1 MKLSTKILLL
11 VLGVA
16 LGTSALV
23 IWVINV
29 NVTRSETQRANVAI
43 ASAIQRYLDR
53 VDERH
58 AQIDRNLRTQ
68 LGDPNI
74 RSYFQGADEGDEA
87 SISHLRDEVFGRD
100 LPQEQGFKPAFHV
113 LVEQTG
119 RTLFTAAPA
128 APALERQLKS
138 SPPAWPFREIIEE
151 NKLPRR
157 YVVTTQGLFLVL
169 GVPLKV
175 QLSDELPSHAY
186 FVGFRVDDRWLEN
199 EFFSHSARRF
209 GVPLIACFTVD
220 DRVVASAAAG
230 GGERGAVPAGF
241 DPRVLSGARA
251 AHPLAVGELSEAIPV
266 RFRAGV
272 EDFVGQAFTLG
283 GSGEPPARLLL
294 ASSLDQ
300 ALAPLRA
307 LRRQIVAITMIA
319 ALVAV
324 LAARWVSRL
333 LSKPVEQMVA
343 ATQRIS
349 QGRFDEPVNVQR
361 EDELGALAGAL
372 NEMAVGLKERQRLRE
387 EKVKRDHDLDVARR
401 IQMGVLP
408 SELPRVSG
416 YDLAS
421 YAHPAEQTGG
431 DIFDVVALDGDI
443 TPAGPAIAILLADA
457 TGHGIG
463 PALSVTQVRAML
475 RIGVRL
481 GGSLRNVLDQM
492 NRQLCA
498 DLGAGRFVTAF
509 LGRLDPAAHRLDYD
523 AAGQAPMLHYHA
535 EDKRAEWRDASV
547 LPLGVTDELMPDAI
561 ETMHIEPGDVVAL
574 LTDGFY
580 EYIGPGDAMFE
591 KDRVADLV
599 IAHHCRP
606 AREILDAIL
615 AAVKEFAD
623 GCTQLDDMT
632 AIIIKR
638 TG

>member
-1 MKLSTKILLL
+1 VLTPV
-11 VLGVA
+11 VLGVLGVLLAGPVPRA
-16 LGTSALV
+16 LSRWTG
-23 IWVINV
+23 
-29 NVTRSETQRANVAI
+29 
-43 ASAIQRYLDR
+43 
-53 VDERH
+53 
-58 AQIDRNLRTQ
+58 LR
-68 LGDPNI
+68 
-74 RSYFQGADEGDEA
+74 
-87 SISHLRDEVFGRD
+87 
-100 LPQEQGFKPAFHV
+100 
-113 LVEQTG
+113 
-119 RTLFTAAPA
+119 RTPA
-128 APALERQLKS
+128 AAM
-138 SPPAWPFREIIEE
+138 
-151 NKLPRR
+151 
-157 YVVTTQGLFLVL
+157 
-169 GVPLKV
+169 
-175 QLSDELPSHAY
+175 
-186 FVGFRVDDRWLEN
+186 
-199 EFFSHSARRF
+199 
-209 GVPLIACFTVD
+209 
-220 DRVVASAAAG
+220 
-230 GGERGAVPAGF
+230 
-241 DPRVLSGARA
+241 
-251 AHPLAVGELSEAIPV
+251 
-266 RFRAGV
+266 
-272 EDFVGQAFTLG
+272 
-283 GSGEPPARLLL
+283 LLWQ
-294 ASSLDQ
+294 ST
-300 ALAPLRA
+300 ALA
-307 LRRQIVAITMIA
+307 
-319 ALVAV
+319 AV
-324 LAARWVSRL
+324 LAAQWVSRL

-361 EDELGALAGAL
+361 DDELGTLAGAL

-408 SELPRVSG
+408 NELPRVNG

-431 DIFDVVALDGDI
+431 DIFDVVALDGDV

-535 EDKRAEWRDASV
+535 ADQRAEWRDASV

-561 ETMHIEPGDVVAL
+561 ETMQIDPGDVVAL

-599 IAHHCRP
+599 IAHRCRP

-615 AAVKEFAD
+615 AAVKEFAR
-623 GCTQLDDMT
+623 GCPQLDDMT

>member
-11 VLGVA
+11 VLAVA

-29 NVTRSETQRANVAI
+29 NITRRETARANAGI
-43 ASAIQRYLDR
+43 SAAIQRYLLR
-53 VDERH
+53 LDERH
-58 AQIDRNLRTQ
+58 EQIDANVRTQ
-68 LGDPNI
+68 LEDPNV
-74 RSYFQGADEGDEA
+74 RSWFQGADEGDES
-87 SISHLRDEVFGRD
+87 SIRHLRDEVFGHD
-100 LPQEQGFKPAFHV
+100 LVKQQQQFQPAFHV
-113 LVEQTG
+113 LVDVTG
-119 RTLFTAAPA
+119 RVLFNAAGDDELQRF
-128 APALERQLKS
+128 LESGRVK
-138 SPPAWPFREIIEE
+138 WPSQDVVEYERRRV
-151 NKLPRR
+151 RR
-157 YVVTTQGLFLVL
+157 YVVTPSGLFLVL
-169 GVPLKV
+169 AVPLRV
-175 QLSDELPSHAY
+175 QLSEKLPTHSY
-186 FVGFRVDDRWLEN
+186 FAGFRVDDVWLREQLLAGS
-199 EFFSHSARRF
+199 ETEEDA
-209 GVPLIACFTVD
+209 PLMGWFVVADRIA
-220 DRVVASAAAG
+220 ASAASKASTAALTTLDP
-230 GGERGAVPAGF
+230 AVLRNVKPPPA
-241 DPRVLSGARA
+241 AN
-251 AHPLAVGELSEAIPV
+251 ELSAPQPIQFQTSNE
-266 RFRAGV
+266 RFL
-272 EDFVGQAFTLG
+272 GQAFALAETG
-283 GSGEPPARLLL
+283 DPPARLLL
-294 ASSLDQ
+294 ASSLDT

-307 LRRQIVAITMIA
+307 LRRQIMLITLVA
-319 ALVAV
+319 ALIAG

-333 LSKPVEQMVA
+333 LSTPVEQMVA

-349 QGRFDEPVNVQR
+349 GGQFDEPVNVQR
-361 EDELGALAGAL
+361 NDELGTLAGAL

-408 SELPRVSG
+408 NELPHVRG

-431 DIFDVVALDGDI
+431 DIFDVVALDGDV
-443 TPAGPAIAILLADA
+443 TAAGPAIAILLADA

-535 EDKRAEWRDASV
+535 ADKRAEWRDASV
-547 LPLGVTDELMPDAI
+547 LPLGVMDELMPDAI

-591 KDRVADLV
+591 KERVAELV
-599 IAHHCRP
+599 IAQHCRP
-606 AREILDAIL
+606 AHEILDAVL
-615 AAVKEFAD
+615 AAVKDFAK
-623 GCTQLDDMT
+623 GCPQLDDMT
-632 AIIIKR
+632 AIVIKR
-638 TG
+638 V